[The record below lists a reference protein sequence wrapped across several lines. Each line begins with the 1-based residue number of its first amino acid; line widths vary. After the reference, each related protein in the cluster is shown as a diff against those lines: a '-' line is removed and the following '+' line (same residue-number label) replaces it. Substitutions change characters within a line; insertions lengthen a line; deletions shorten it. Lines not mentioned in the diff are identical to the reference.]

1 VLYVILLA
9 STSSLGFRSN
19 RDVTA
24 VTAATATAVRI
35 NTGAVKATA
44 ATASTGA
51 AAANAEGKSTIDSAE
66 MRAFEHLLPR
76 RIVVTKQFLQVR
88 DFAFLLS
95 IIT

>member
-9 STSSLGFRSN
+9 SPSSLGFRSN

-35 NTGAVKATA
+35 NTGAVRIN
-44 ATASTGA
+44 TGA